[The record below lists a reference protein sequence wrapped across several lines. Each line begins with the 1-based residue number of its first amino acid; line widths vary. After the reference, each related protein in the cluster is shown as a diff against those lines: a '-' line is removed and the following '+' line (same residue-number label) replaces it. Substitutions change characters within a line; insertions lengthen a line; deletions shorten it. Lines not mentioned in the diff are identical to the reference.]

1 MELNR
6 RTHTILGLV
15 AAAAAAIASESLQ
28 QGGFLIL
35 LATVFILTVT
45 GMVGGQRLPL
55 WIRIF
60 STASCFYLGYAVCLA
75 GRTMRPG
82 FNPDTFRMSLMVFGL
97 YATLP
102 ALALL
107 RIWRPGLRIAVVA
120 SVLPISLAA
129 ADAVASFEEY
139 QFVRQNPDG
148 TGPTARWTV
157 SDNWL
162 AYDAENRR
170 LTGSD

>member
-1 MELNR
+1 METNR
-6 RTHTILGLV
+6 RTQTTLGLV
-15 AAAAAAIASESLQ
+15 AAAAIAMASESLQ
-28 QGGFLIL
+28 QGGFLLL

-45 GMVGGQRLPL
+45 GMAGGQRLPL
-55 WIRIF
+55 WIRLF
-60 STASCFYLGYAVCLA
+60 TTALCFYLGYAMSLA

-82 FNPDTFRMSLMVFGL
+82 FSLETFRLTLMVFGL
-97 YATLP
+97 YTALP

-120 SVLPISLAA
+120 SVLPVSLAA
-129 ADAVASFEEY
+129 AEAVASFEEY
-139 QFVRQNPDG
+139 QFVKQNPDG

-162 AYDAENRR
+162 AYDAENRK